1 MPEPHPP
8 EEPETLRP
16 ALRGEVRARLAPLR
30 LSPAREAEIV
40 EELSQHLHDQ
50 WREHLA
56 AGASSDAAARQT
68 LAEFRRGNLLAKYM
82 APLRQSRAQAPCVPG
97 APARHAFGGT
107 WQDLRQAARV
117 FVQQSGFAVAAILT
131 LALGI
136 GATTAIFSVVHGVLL
151 TPLPYAESDRL
162 VNILH
167 RMASGGTRNHG
178 PDTYL
183 TYRDHQ
189 RAFER
194 LGASD
199 RAEVSVTAPGDPE
212 QVEALE
218 VTSTYLPV
226 LRLRPALGRFFA
238 AEDDVPGAPL
248 RVILTD
254 GYWRRRFGGAEAAI
268 GQTLRIDGRSA
279 EIIGVL
285 PPGAIF
291 PRRTPELLL
300 PMPLVAQ
307 NGIGFD
313 FEVIGRLKPGV
324 SLAEANADVGRMISL
339 LHPSFAK
346 LELQPNVHP
355 LADFVVGRIG
365 GTLWTL
371 FAAVGVVLLI
381 AAANVANLYLVRFE
395 ARQAELAMRAA
406 LGANRARLARV
417 LLSESA
423 WLALGGGAL
432 GLALAYAGVALLRV
446 LAPPDLPRVG
456 DIRVDGPVLVFT
468 LGISLAVAIVL
479 SLLPIAK
486 VSHLNIAAL
495 KESGRTG
502 ESPGRHRTRN
512 LLVVGE
518 IALAVVLLV
527 VAGLMVRTVVGML
540 RVPPGFTDPHQVQTF
555 RLSLPQTVVVD
566 DITFARRLA
575 AIMQQLERIPGVA
588 SVGASSSVTMDG
600 EDNGN
605 SLQLEEFPVPE
616 GELSPLWRFK
626 SLTPG
631 YVETMGNRVAAGRTL
646 TWTDVYERRPV
657 LLISEALARE
667 YWQEPSRA
675 IGKRV
680 RYGPDLPWR
689 EVIGVVGDERDDGL
703 DREATKIVYW
713 PLLNDS
719 YPQRTV
725 SVVVRSSRVGTTGF
739 MREVSQ
745 AVWSVD
751 ASLPLSAVATLDEI
765 RDASMA
771 WQSFVTVLLGVAAAV
786 ALVLSVVGIYAVIA
800 YVARQRTREIAVR
813 MALGA
818 HAADVRRLFLRQ
830 GVRLTA
836 AGLVIG
842 LAAAA
847 LAGRLLSTLL
857 FGVQPV
863 DLITFAI
870 VSVVLGA
877 VALAAAY
884 LPARRAAR
892 VDPAGALR

>member
-8 EEPETLRP
+8 EEPETLRS
-16 ALRGEVRARLAPLR
+16 AWRRDVRARLAPLR

-40 EELSQHLHDQ
+40 EELSQHLDDQ
-50 WREHLA
+50 WRDHLA
-56 AGASSDAAARQT
+56 AGASSDDAARLT
-68 LAEFRRGNLLAKYM
+68 LAEFRRGNLLATYM
-82 APLRQSRAQAPCVPG
+82 APLRQSRAQLPFVPG
-97 APARHAFGGT
+97 APAPRASGGT
-107 WQDLRQAARV
+107 LRDLRQAARV
-117 FVQQSGFAVAAILT
+117 FVQQPGFAVGAVLT

-136 GATTAIFSVVHGVLL
+136 GATTSIFSVVHGVLL
-151 TPLPYAESDRL
+151 KPLPYAESDRL
-162 VNILH
+162 VNLLH

-189 RAFER
+189 RTFER

-199 RAEVSVTAPGDPE
+199 RSEVSVTAPGDPE
-212 QVEALE
+212 LVEALE

-254 GYWRRRFGGAEAAI
+254 GYWRRRFGGADAAI
-268 GQTLRIDGRSA
+268 GRTLRIDGRPA

-285 PPGAIF
+285 PPGTVF
-291 PRRTPELLL
+291 PRRAPELLL
-300 PMPLVAQ
+300 PMPVVAQ

-324 SLAEANADVGRMISL
+324 SLAEANADVGRMIPL
-339 LHPSFAK
+339 LHPSFAR

-365 GTLWTL
+365 GILWTL
-371 FAAVGVVLLI
+371 FAAVGLVLLI

-395 ARQAELAMRAA
+395 ARQGEFAMRTA

-423 WLALGGGAL
+423 WLALGGGGL
-432 GLALAYAGVALLRV
+432 GLVLAYAGVALLRV
-446 LAPPDLPRVG
+446 QAPPDLPRVG
-456 DIRVDGPVLVFT
+456 DIRVDGPVLLFT

-479 SLLPIAK
+479 SLLPIATIGQ
-486 VSHLNIAAL
+486 LTIAAL
-495 KESGRTG
+495 KDSGRTG
-502 ESPGRHRTRN
+502 DAPGRHRTRN
-512 LLVVGE
+512 VLVVGE

-555 RLSLPQTVVVD
+555 RLSLPETVVAD
-566 DITFARRLA
+566 DLTFARRVA
-575 AIMQQLERIPGVA
+575 AIVQQLERIPGVA
-588 SVGASSSVTMDG
+588 SGGASSSVTMDG

-616 GELSPLWRFK
+616 GQLSPLWRFK

-631 YVETMGNRVAAGRTL
+631 YVETMGNRVVAGRTL
-646 TWTDVYERRPV
+646 SWSDVYERRPV
-657 LLISEALARE
+657 LLISEALARQ
-667 YWQEPSRA
+667 YWQEPARA
-675 IGKRV
+675 IGRRM
-680 RYGPDLPWR
+680 RYGPDRPWR

-703 DREATKIVYW
+703 DRGATKIVYW

-719 YPQRTV
+719 YPQRSM
-725 SVVVRSSRVGTTGF
+725 SVAVRSSRVGTTGF
-739 MREVSQ
+739 IRELRQ

-765 RDASMA
+765 RGASMA
-771 WQSFVTVLLGVAAAV
+771 WRSFVMVLLGVAAAV
-786 ALVLSVVGIYAVIA
+786 ALVLSLVGIYAVIS

-818 HAADVRRLFLRQ
+818 RTADVRRLFLRH
-830 GVRLTA
+830 GMRLTA
-836 AGLVIG
+836 VGLVLG

-847 LAGRLLSTLL
+847 LAGHLLSALL

-863 DLITFAI
+863 DPITFAI

-877 VALAAAY
+877 VSIAAAY

-892 VDPAGALR
+892 VDPARALR